1 LKIGSVLLAATVVVA
16 IAGSAR
22 ASGKEVFDS
31 HCAVCH
37 QVDGAGVPGAYPPL
51 ADSVGAYV
59 RLPAGREY
67 LVHVV
72 SFGMTGAIPA
82 HGQTYNGLMQPW
94 SQFSDAQ
101 IAELLNYVLTGF
113 NRKLLPP
120 GFKPF
125 TAAEVGK
132 LRAKPEAFDQVHE
145 ERERLLKALAGAG
158 GSAPKE
164 PGS

>member
-1 LKIGSVLLAATVVVA
+1 MAAVA
-16 IAGSAR
+16 IAGTAR
-22 ASGKEVFDS
+22 ASGKELFDR

-51 ADSVGAYV
+51 RDSVGAYV

-94 SQFSDAQ
+94 TQFSDAQ
-101 IAELLNYVLTGF
+101 ISELLNYVLTGF
-113 NRKLLPP
+113 NRKLLPR

-125 TAAEVGK
+125 TTTEVGK
-132 LRAKPEAFDQVHE
+132 LRAKPESFDGVRE
-145 ERERLLKALAGAG
+145 ERERLLKALAGTGA
-158 GSAPKE
+158 SAAKE